1 MIYVPNQKGSPT
13 LANFRSSVKYVIS
26 NYIKEKNKDVDEK
39 NKIAYALVNIV
50 GIPSAKTMDDLLKN
64 VDKINKLTLRFYP
77 LNGDLD
83 FSEVFGVITRDMR
96 EEVGSK
102 NGEIVFKS
110 PKSINGVKTVIEKA
124 AGTIDPILQVTTKG
138 KSKAT
143 LKDYELSEKYEL
155 EFNDNS
161 DLEDES
167 SQIINKMS
175 TIDTLNFSNDS
186 HQEIYE
192 RNKVK
197 IIPFV
202 KKYRV
207 MNIKNFEKVMS
218 NAEKLTEKSNSNK
231 VFLQSLK
238 ILKPNKSNFLHKL
251 IFGIIEVTVAFIMAK
266 RTDTIGL
273 TENVLQVVI
282 TVMLAFLAVVF
293 TGYAFFQ
300 ALINDKLLV
309 SMIATGDNKNNK
321 LSEANIYF
329 AEVMIFQIGCMLLDL
344 LVIVFMIVLP
354 EDWTLLS
361 NNMLNEAFA
370 TIGISFLLYCNV
382 ESIWEMKSFI
392 FNVFQLFNLHAYSRI
407 AKIQENQ
414 SDKEEN

>member
-1 MIYVPNQKGSPT
+1 
-13 LANFRSSVKYVIS
+13 
-26 NYIKEKNKDVDEK
+26 
-39 NKIAYALVNIV
+39 
-50 GIPSAKTMDDLLKN
+50 
-64 VDKINKLTLRFYP
+64 
-77 LNGDLD
+77 
-83 FSEVFGVITRDMR
+83 
-96 EEVGSK
+96 
-102 NGEIVFKS
+102 
-110 PKSINGVKTVIEKA
+110 
-124 AGTIDPILQVTTKG
+124 
-138 KSKAT
+138 
-143 LKDYELSEKYEL
+143 
-155 EFNDNS
+155 
-161 DLEDES
+161 
-167 SQIINKMS
+167 
-175 TIDTLNFSNDS
+175 
-186 HQEIYE
+186 
-192 RNKVK
+192 
-197 IIPFV
+197 
-202 KKYRV
+202 

-251 IFGIIEVTVAFIMAK
+251 IFVIIEVTVAFIMAK

-361 NNMLNEAFA
+361 NNMLNEALA
-370 TIGISFLLYCNV
+370 AIGISLLLYCNV

>member
-1 MIYVPNQKGSPT
+1 
-13 LANFRSSVKYVIS
+13 
-26 NYIKEKNKDVDEK
+26 
-39 NKIAYALVNIV
+39 
-50 GIPSAKTMDDLLKN
+50 
-64 VDKINKLTLRFYP
+64 
-77 LNGDLD
+77 
-83 FSEVFGVITRDMR
+83 
-96 EEVGSK
+96 
-102 NGEIVFKS
+102 
-110 PKSINGVKTVIEKA
+110 
-124 AGTIDPILQVTTKG
+124 
-138 KSKAT
+138 
-143 LKDYELSEKYEL
+143 
-155 EFNDNS
+155 
-161 DLEDES
+161 
-167 SQIINKMS
+167 
-175 TIDTLNFSNDS
+175 
-186 HQEIYE
+186 
-192 RNKVK
+192 
-197 IIPFV
+197 
-202 KKYRV
+202 

-251 IFGIIEVTVAFIMAK
+251 IFGIIEITVAFIMAK

-273 TENVLQVVI
+273 SENVLQVVI

-309 SMIATGDNKNNK
+309 SMIVAGDDKNNK
-321 LSEANIYF
+321 LSEANNYF

>member
-1 MIYVPNQKGSPT
+1 M
-13 LANFRSSVKYVIS
+13 
-26 NYIKEKNKDVDEK
+26 
-39 NKIAYALVNIV
+39 
-50 GIPSAKTMDDLLKN
+50 
-64 VDKINKLTLRFYP
+64 
-77 LNGDLD
+77 
-83 FSEVFGVITRDMR
+83 
-96 EEVGSK
+96 
-102 NGEIVFKS
+102 
-110 PKSINGVKTVIEKA
+110 
-124 AGTIDPILQVTTKG
+124 
-138 KSKAT
+138 
-143 LKDYELSEKYEL
+143 
-155 EFNDNS
+155 
-161 DLEDES
+161 
-167 SQIINKMS
+167 
-175 TIDTLNFSNDS
+175 
-186 HQEIYE
+186 
-192 RNKVK
+192 
-197 IIPFV
+197 
-202 KKYRV
+202 
-207 MNIKNFEKVMS
+207 
-218 NAEKLTEKSNSNK
+218 
-231 VFLQSLK
+231 
-238 ILKPNKSNFLHKL
+238 
-251 IFGIIEVTVAFIMAK
+251 AFIMAK

>member
-1 MIYVPNQKGSPT
+1 
-13 LANFRSSVKYVIS
+13 
-26 NYIKEKNKDVDEK
+26 
-39 NKIAYALVNIV
+39 
-50 GIPSAKTMDDLLKN
+50 
-64 VDKINKLTLRFYP
+64 
-77 LNGDLD
+77 
-83 FSEVFGVITRDMR
+83 
-96 EEVGSK
+96 
-102 NGEIVFKS
+102 
-110 PKSINGVKTVIEKA
+110 
-124 AGTIDPILQVTTKG
+124 
-138 KSKAT
+138 
-143 LKDYELSEKYEL
+143 
-155 EFNDNS
+155 
-161 DLEDES
+161 
-167 SQIINKMS
+167 
-175 TIDTLNFSNDS
+175 
-186 HQEIYE
+186 
-192 RNKVK
+192 
-197 IIPFV
+197 
-202 KKYRV
+202 

-361 NNMLNEAFA
+361 YNMLNEAFA

>member
-1 MIYVPNQKGSPT
+1 
-13 LANFRSSVKYVIS
+13 
-26 NYIKEKNKDVDEK
+26 
-39 NKIAYALVNIV
+39 
-50 GIPSAKTMDDLLKN
+50 
-64 VDKINKLTLRFYP
+64 
-77 LNGDLD
+77 
-83 FSEVFGVITRDMR
+83 
-96 EEVGSK
+96 
-102 NGEIVFKS
+102 
-110 PKSINGVKTVIEKA
+110 
-124 AGTIDPILQVTTKG
+124 
-138 KSKAT
+138 
-143 LKDYELSEKYEL
+143 
-155 EFNDNS
+155 
-161 DLEDES
+161 
-167 SQIINKMS
+167 
-175 TIDTLNFSNDS
+175 
-186 HQEIYE
+186 
-192 RNKVK
+192 
-197 IIPFV
+197 
-202 KKYRV
+202 
-207 MNIKNFEKVMS
+207 MNIKNFEKVIS

-238 ILKPNKSNFLHKL
+238 ILKPDKSNFLHKL

>member
-1 MIYVPNQKGSPT
+1 
-13 LANFRSSVKYVIS
+13 
-26 NYIKEKNKDVDEK
+26 
-39 NKIAYALVNIV
+39 
-50 GIPSAKTMDDLLKN
+50 
-64 VDKINKLTLRFYP
+64 
-77 LNGDLD
+77 
-83 FSEVFGVITRDMR
+83 
-96 EEVGSK
+96 
-102 NGEIVFKS
+102 
-110 PKSINGVKTVIEKA
+110 
-124 AGTIDPILQVTTKG
+124 
-138 KSKAT
+138 
-143 LKDYELSEKYEL
+143 
-155 EFNDNS
+155 
-161 DLEDES
+161 
-167 SQIINKMS
+167 
-175 TIDTLNFSNDS
+175 
-186 HQEIYE
+186 
-192 RNKVK
+192 
-197 IIPFV
+197 
-202 KKYRV
+202 
-207 MNIKNFEKVMS
+207 MNIKNFKKVMS

-238 ILKPNKSNFLHKL
+238 LLKTNKNNFLHKL

-354 EDWTLLS
+354 EGWTLLS
-361 NNMLNEAFA
+361 NNMLNEALA

-392 FNVFQLFNLHAYSRI
+392 FNVFQLFNLHA
-407 AKIQENQ
+407 
-414 SDKEEN
+414 

>member
-1 MIYVPNQKGSPT
+1 
-13 LANFRSSVKYVIS
+13 
-26 NYIKEKNKDVDEK
+26 
-39 NKIAYALVNIV
+39 
-50 GIPSAKTMDDLLKN
+50 
-64 VDKINKLTLRFYP
+64 
-77 LNGDLD
+77 
-83 FSEVFGVITRDMR
+83 
-96 EEVGSK
+96 
-102 NGEIVFKS
+102 
-110 PKSINGVKTVIEKA
+110 
-124 AGTIDPILQVTTKG
+124 
-138 KSKAT
+138 
-143 LKDYELSEKYEL
+143 
-155 EFNDNS
+155 
-161 DLEDES
+161 
-167 SQIINKMS
+167 
-175 TIDTLNFSNDS
+175 
-186 HQEIYE
+186 
-192 RNKVK
+192 
-197 IIPFV
+197 
-202 KKYRV
+202 

-238 ILKPNKSNFLHKL
+238 ILKPNKSNFLLKL

>member
-1 MIYVPNQKGSPT
+1 
-13 LANFRSSVKYVIS
+13 
-26 NYIKEKNKDVDEK
+26 
-39 NKIAYALVNIV
+39 
-50 GIPSAKTMDDLLKN
+50 
-64 VDKINKLTLRFYP
+64 
-77 LNGDLD
+77 
-83 FSEVFGVITRDMR
+83 
-96 EEVGSK
+96 
-102 NGEIVFKS
+102 
-110 PKSINGVKTVIEKA
+110 
-124 AGTIDPILQVTTKG
+124 
-138 KSKAT
+138 
-143 LKDYELSEKYEL
+143 
-155 EFNDNS
+155 
-161 DLEDES
+161 
-167 SQIINKMS
+167 
-175 TIDTLNFSNDS
+175 
-186 HQEIYE
+186 
-192 RNKVK
+192 
-197 IIPFV
+197 
-202 KKYRV
+202 

-309 SMIATGDNKNNK
+309 SMIAIGDNKNNK

>member
-1 MIYVPNQKGSPT
+1 
-13 LANFRSSVKYVIS
+13 
-26 NYIKEKNKDVDEK
+26 
-39 NKIAYALVNIV
+39 
-50 GIPSAKTMDDLLKN
+50 
-64 VDKINKLTLRFYP
+64 
-77 LNGDLD
+77 
-83 FSEVFGVITRDMR
+83 
-96 EEVGSK
+96 
-102 NGEIVFKS
+102 
-110 PKSINGVKTVIEKA
+110 
-124 AGTIDPILQVTTKG
+124 
-138 KSKAT
+138 
-143 LKDYELSEKYEL
+143 
-155 EFNDNS
+155 
-161 DLEDES
+161 
-167 SQIINKMS
+167 
-175 TIDTLNFSNDS
+175 
-186 HQEIYE
+186 
-192 RNKVK
+192 
-197 IIPFV
+197 
-202 KKYRV
+202 

-361 NNMLNEAFA
+361 NNMLNEALA
-370 TIGISFLLYCNV
+370 AIGISLLLYCNI

-414 SDKEEN
+414 SDKEED

>member
-1 MIYVPNQKGSPT
+1 
-13 LANFRSSVKYVIS
+13 
-26 NYIKEKNKDVDEK
+26 
-39 NKIAYALVNIV
+39 
-50 GIPSAKTMDDLLKN
+50 
-64 VDKINKLTLRFYP
+64 
-77 LNGDLD
+77 
-83 FSEVFGVITRDMR
+83 
-96 EEVGSK
+96 
-102 NGEIVFKS
+102 
-110 PKSINGVKTVIEKA
+110 
-124 AGTIDPILQVTTKG
+124 
-138 KSKAT
+138 
-143 LKDYELSEKYEL
+143 
-155 EFNDNS
+155 
-161 DLEDES
+161 
-167 SQIINKMS
+167 
-175 TIDTLNFSNDS
+175 
-186 HQEIYE
+186 
-192 RNKVK
+192 
-197 IIPFV
+197 
-202 KKYRV
+202 

-354 EDWTLLS
+354 EDWTLLF

>member
-1 MIYVPNQKGSPT
+1 
-13 LANFRSSVKYVIS
+13 
-26 NYIKEKNKDVDEK
+26 
-39 NKIAYALVNIV
+39 
-50 GIPSAKTMDDLLKN
+50 
-64 VDKINKLTLRFYP
+64 
-77 LNGDLD
+77 
-83 FSEVFGVITRDMR
+83 
-96 EEVGSK
+96 
-102 NGEIVFKS
+102 
-110 PKSINGVKTVIEKA
+110 
-124 AGTIDPILQVTTKG
+124 
-138 KSKAT
+138 
-143 LKDYELSEKYEL
+143 
-155 EFNDNS
+155 
-161 DLEDES
+161 
-167 SQIINKMS
+167 
-175 TIDTLNFSNDS
+175 
-186 HQEIYE
+186 
-192 RNKVK
+192 
-197 IIPFV
+197 
-202 KKYRV
+202 

-251 IFGIIEVTVAFIMAK
+251 IFGITVAFIMAK

>member
-1 MIYVPNQKGSPT
+1 
-13 LANFRSSVKYVIS
+13 
-26 NYIKEKNKDVDEK
+26 
-39 NKIAYALVNIV
+39 
-50 GIPSAKTMDDLLKN
+50 
-64 VDKINKLTLRFYP
+64 
-77 LNGDLD
+77 
-83 FSEVFGVITRDMR
+83 
-96 EEVGSK
+96 
-102 NGEIVFKS
+102 
-110 PKSINGVKTVIEKA
+110 
-124 AGTIDPILQVTTKG
+124 
-138 KSKAT
+138 
-143 LKDYELSEKYEL
+143 
-155 EFNDNS
+155 
-161 DLEDES
+161 
-167 SQIINKMS
+167 
-175 TIDTLNFSNDS
+175 
-186 HQEIYE
+186 
-192 RNKVK
+192 
-197 IIPFV
+197 
-202 KKYRV
+202 
-207 MNIKNFEKVMS
+207 MNIKNFEKVIS

-414 SDKEEN
+414 SDKEENW

>member
-1 MIYVPNQKGSPT
+1 
-13 LANFRSSVKYVIS
+13 
-26 NYIKEKNKDVDEK
+26 
-39 NKIAYALVNIV
+39 
-50 GIPSAKTMDDLLKN
+50 
-64 VDKINKLTLRFYP
+64 
-77 LNGDLD
+77 
-83 FSEVFGVITRDMR
+83 
-96 EEVGSK
+96 
-102 NGEIVFKS
+102 
-110 PKSINGVKTVIEKA
+110 
-124 AGTIDPILQVTTKG
+124 
-138 KSKAT
+138 
-143 LKDYELSEKYEL
+143 
-155 EFNDNS
+155 
-161 DLEDES
+161 
-167 SQIINKMS
+167 
-175 TIDTLNFSNDS
+175 
-186 HQEIYE
+186 
-192 RNKVK
+192 
-197 IIPFV
+197 
-202 KKYRV
+202 

-344 LVIVFMIVLP
+344 LVIMFMIVLP

>member
-1 MIYVPNQKGSPT
+1 
-13 LANFRSSVKYVIS
+13 
-26 NYIKEKNKDVDEK
+26 
-39 NKIAYALVNIV
+39 
-50 GIPSAKTMDDLLKN
+50 
-64 VDKINKLTLRFYP
+64 
-77 LNGDLD
+77 
-83 FSEVFGVITRDMR
+83 
-96 EEVGSK
+96 
-102 NGEIVFKS
+102 
-110 PKSINGVKTVIEKA
+110 
-124 AGTIDPILQVTTKG
+124 
-138 KSKAT
+138 
-143 LKDYELSEKYEL
+143 
-155 EFNDNS
+155 
-161 DLEDES
+161 
-167 SQIINKMS
+167 
-175 TIDTLNFSNDS
+175 
-186 HQEIYE
+186 
-192 RNKVK
+192 
-197 IIPFV
+197 
-202 KKYRV
+202 
-207 MNIKNFEKVMS
+207 MNIKNFEKLMS
-218 NAEKLTEKSNSNK
+218 NAVKLTEKSNSNK

-238 ILKPNKSNFLHKL
+238 ILKPDKSNFLHKL

-361 NNMLNEAFA
+361 NNMLNEALA
-370 TIGISFLLYCNV
+370 AIGISLLLYCNV

-414 SDKEEN
+414 SDKEED

>member
-1 MIYVPNQKGSPT
+1 
-13 LANFRSSVKYVIS
+13 
-26 NYIKEKNKDVDEK
+26 
-39 NKIAYALVNIV
+39 
-50 GIPSAKTMDDLLKN
+50 
-64 VDKINKLTLRFYP
+64 
-77 LNGDLD
+77 
-83 FSEVFGVITRDMR
+83 
-96 EEVGSK
+96 
-102 NGEIVFKS
+102 
-110 PKSINGVKTVIEKA
+110 
-124 AGTIDPILQVTTKG
+124 
-138 KSKAT
+138 
-143 LKDYELSEKYEL
+143 
-155 EFNDNS
+155 
-161 DLEDES
+161 
-167 SQIINKMS
+167 
-175 TIDTLNFSNDS
+175 
-186 HQEIYE
+186 
-192 RNKVK
+192 
-197 IIPFV
+197 
-202 KKYRV
+202 

-361 NNMLNEAFA
+361 NNRLNEAFA

>member
-1 MIYVPNQKGSPT
+1 
-13 LANFRSSVKYVIS
+13 
-26 NYIKEKNKDVDEK
+26 
-39 NKIAYALVNIV
+39 
-50 GIPSAKTMDDLLKN
+50 
-64 VDKINKLTLRFYP
+64 
-77 LNGDLD
+77 
-83 FSEVFGVITRDMR
+83 
-96 EEVGSK
+96 
-102 NGEIVFKS
+102 
-110 PKSINGVKTVIEKA
+110 
-124 AGTIDPILQVTTKG
+124 
-138 KSKAT
+138 
-143 LKDYELSEKYEL
+143 
-155 EFNDNS
+155 
-161 DLEDES
+161 
-167 SQIINKMS
+167 
-175 TIDTLNFSNDS
+175 
-186 HQEIYE
+186 
-192 RNKVK
+192 
-197 IIPFV
+197 
-202 KKYRV
+202 

-251 IFGIIEVTVAFIMAK
+251 IFGIIEVAVALIMAK

-300 ALINDKLLV
+300 ALINDKLLI

-361 NNMLNEAFA
+361 NNTLNEALA

-392 FNVFQLFNLHAYSRI
+392 YNVFQLFNLHAYSRI

>member
-1 MIYVPNQKGSPT
+1 
-13 LANFRSSVKYVIS
+13 
-26 NYIKEKNKDVDEK
+26 
-39 NKIAYALVNIV
+39 
-50 GIPSAKTMDDLLKN
+50 
-64 VDKINKLTLRFYP
+64 
-77 LNGDLD
+77 
-83 FSEVFGVITRDMR
+83 
-96 EEVGSK
+96 
-102 NGEIVFKS
+102 
-110 PKSINGVKTVIEKA
+110 
-124 AGTIDPILQVTTKG
+124 
-138 KSKAT
+138 
-143 LKDYELSEKYEL
+143 
-155 EFNDNS
+155 
-161 DLEDES
+161 
-167 SQIINKMS
+167 
-175 TIDTLNFSNDS
+175 
-186 HQEIYE
+186 
-192 RNKVK
+192 
-197 IIPFV
+197 
-202 KKYRV
+202 

-238 ILKPNKSNFLHKL
+238 ILKPKKSNFLHKL

>member
-1 MIYVPNQKGSPT
+1 
-13 LANFRSSVKYVIS
+13 
-26 NYIKEKNKDVDEK
+26 
-39 NKIAYALVNIV
+39 
-50 GIPSAKTMDDLLKN
+50 
-64 VDKINKLTLRFYP
+64 
-77 LNGDLD
+77 
-83 FSEVFGVITRDMR
+83 
-96 EEVGSK
+96 
-102 NGEIVFKS
+102 
-110 PKSINGVKTVIEKA
+110 
-124 AGTIDPILQVTTKG
+124 
-138 KSKAT
+138 
-143 LKDYELSEKYEL
+143 
-155 EFNDNS
+155 
-161 DLEDES
+161 
-167 SQIINKMS
+167 
-175 TIDTLNFSNDS
+175 
-186 HQEIYE
+186 
-192 RNKVK
+192 
-197 IIPFV
+197 
-202 KKYRV
+202 
-207 MNIKNFEKVMS
+207 MNIKNFEKEMR

-251 IFGIIEVTVAFIMAK
+251 IFGIIEVAVALIMAK

-300 ALINDKLLV
+300 ALINDKLLI

>member
-1 MIYVPNQKGSPT
+1 
-13 LANFRSSVKYVIS
+13 
-26 NYIKEKNKDVDEK
+26 
-39 NKIAYALVNIV
+39 
-50 GIPSAKTMDDLLKN
+50 
-64 VDKINKLTLRFYP
+64 
-77 LNGDLD
+77 
-83 FSEVFGVITRDMR
+83 
-96 EEVGSK
+96 
-102 NGEIVFKS
+102 
-110 PKSINGVKTVIEKA
+110 
-124 AGTIDPILQVTTKG
+124 
-138 KSKAT
+138 
-143 LKDYELSEKYEL
+143 
-155 EFNDNS
+155 
-161 DLEDES
+161 
-167 SQIINKMS
+167 
-175 TIDTLNFSNDS
+175 
-186 HQEIYE
+186 
-192 RNKVK
+192 
-197 IIPFV
+197 
-202 KKYRV
+202 
-207 MNIKNFEKVMS
+207 MNIKNFEKVIS

-354 EDWTLLS
+354 ENWTLLS
-361 NNMLNEAFA
+361 NNMLNEALA
-370 TIGISFLLYCNV
+370 TIGISLLLYCNV

>member
-1 MIYVPNQKGSPT
+1 
-13 LANFRSSVKYVIS
+13 
-26 NYIKEKNKDVDEK
+26 
-39 NKIAYALVNIV
+39 
-50 GIPSAKTMDDLLKN
+50 
-64 VDKINKLTLRFYP
+64 
-77 LNGDLD
+77 
-83 FSEVFGVITRDMR
+83 
-96 EEVGSK
+96 
-102 NGEIVFKS
+102 
-110 PKSINGVKTVIEKA
+110 
-124 AGTIDPILQVTTKG
+124 
-138 KSKAT
+138 
-143 LKDYELSEKYEL
+143 
-155 EFNDNS
+155 
-161 DLEDES
+161 
-167 SQIINKMS
+167 
-175 TIDTLNFSNDS
+175 
-186 HQEIYE
+186 
-192 RNKVK
+192 
-197 IIPFV
+197 
-202 KKYRV
+202 

-370 TIGISFLLYCNV
+370 TIGISFFLYCNV

>member
-1 MIYVPNQKGSPT
+1 
-13 LANFRSSVKYVIS
+13 
-26 NYIKEKNKDVDEK
+26 
-39 NKIAYALVNIV
+39 
-50 GIPSAKTMDDLLKN
+50 
-64 VDKINKLTLRFYP
+64 
-77 LNGDLD
+77 
-83 FSEVFGVITRDMR
+83 
-96 EEVGSK
+96 
-102 NGEIVFKS
+102 
-110 PKSINGVKTVIEKA
+110 
-124 AGTIDPILQVTTKG
+124 
-138 KSKAT
+138 
-143 LKDYELSEKYEL
+143 
-155 EFNDNS
+155 
-161 DLEDES
+161 
-167 SQIINKMS
+167 
-175 TIDTLNFSNDS
+175 
-186 HQEIYE
+186 
-192 RNKVK
+192 
-197 IIPFV
+197 
-202 KKYRV
+202 

-361 NNMLNEAFA
+361 NNMLNEALA
-370 TIGISFLLYCNV
+370 AIGISLLLYCNV

>member
-1 MIYVPNQKGSPT
+1 
-13 LANFRSSVKYVIS
+13 
-26 NYIKEKNKDVDEK
+26 
-39 NKIAYALVNIV
+39 
-50 GIPSAKTMDDLLKN
+50 
-64 VDKINKLTLRFYP
+64 
-77 LNGDLD
+77 
-83 FSEVFGVITRDMR
+83 
-96 EEVGSK
+96 
-102 NGEIVFKS
+102 
-110 PKSINGVKTVIEKA
+110 
-124 AGTIDPILQVTTKG
+124 
-138 KSKAT
+138 
-143 LKDYELSEKYEL
+143 
-155 EFNDNS
+155 
-161 DLEDES
+161 
-167 SQIINKMS
+167 
-175 TIDTLNFSNDS
+175 
-186 HQEIYE
+186 
-192 RNKVK
+192 
-197 IIPFV
+197 
-202 KKYRV
+202 
-207 MNIKNFEKVMS
+207 MNIKNFEKLMS
-218 NAEKLTEKSNSNK
+218 NAVKLTEKSNSNK

-238 ILKPNKSNFLHKL
+238 ILKPDKSNFLHKL
-251 IFGIIEVTVAFIMAK
+251 IFGIIEVILAIIMVK
-266 RTDTIGL
+266 RVDTISL
-273 TENVLQVVI
+273 TEDVLQVVI

-309 SMIATGDNKNNK
+309 SMIVAGDDKNNK
-321 LSEANIYF
+321 LSEANNYF

>member
-1 MIYVPNQKGSPT
+1 
-13 LANFRSSVKYVIS
+13 
-26 NYIKEKNKDVDEK
+26 
-39 NKIAYALVNIV
+39 
-50 GIPSAKTMDDLLKN
+50 
-64 VDKINKLTLRFYP
+64 
-77 LNGDLD
+77 
-83 FSEVFGVITRDMR
+83 
-96 EEVGSK
+96 
-102 NGEIVFKS
+102 
-110 PKSINGVKTVIEKA
+110 
-124 AGTIDPILQVTTKG
+124 
-138 KSKAT
+138 
-143 LKDYELSEKYEL
+143 
-155 EFNDNS
+155 
-161 DLEDES
+161 
-167 SQIINKMS
+167 
-175 TIDTLNFSNDS
+175 
-186 HQEIYE
+186 
-192 RNKVK
+192 
-197 IIPFV
+197 
-202 KKYRV
+202 
-207 MNIKNFEKVMS
+207 MNIKNFEKVIS

>member
-1 MIYVPNQKGSPT
+1 
-13 LANFRSSVKYVIS
+13 
-26 NYIKEKNKDVDEK
+26 
-39 NKIAYALVNIV
+39 
-50 GIPSAKTMDDLLKN
+50 
-64 VDKINKLTLRFYP
+64 
-77 LNGDLD
+77 
-83 FSEVFGVITRDMR
+83 
-96 EEVGSK
+96 
-102 NGEIVFKS
+102 
-110 PKSINGVKTVIEKA
+110 
-124 AGTIDPILQVTTKG
+124 
-138 KSKAT
+138 
-143 LKDYELSEKYEL
+143 
-155 EFNDNS
+155 
-161 DLEDES
+161 
-167 SQIINKMS
+167 
-175 TIDTLNFSNDS
+175 
-186 HQEIYE
+186 
-192 RNKVK
+192 
-197 IIPFV
+197 
-202 KKYRV
+202 
-207 MNIKNFEKVMS
+207 MS

>member
-1 MIYVPNQKGSPT
+1 
-13 LANFRSSVKYVIS
+13 
-26 NYIKEKNKDVDEK
+26 
-39 NKIAYALVNIV
+39 
-50 GIPSAKTMDDLLKN
+50 
-64 VDKINKLTLRFYP
+64 
-77 LNGDLD
+77 
-83 FSEVFGVITRDMR
+83 
-96 EEVGSK
+96 
-102 NGEIVFKS
+102 
-110 PKSINGVKTVIEKA
+110 
-124 AGTIDPILQVTTKG
+124 
-138 KSKAT
+138 
-143 LKDYELSEKYEL
+143 
-155 EFNDNS
+155 
-161 DLEDES
+161 
-167 SQIINKMS
+167 
-175 TIDTLNFSNDS
+175 
-186 HQEIYE
+186 
-192 RNKVK
+192 
-197 IIPFV
+197 
-202 KKYRV
+202 

-218 NAEKLTEKSNSNK
+218 NTEKLTEKSNSNK

-293 TGYAFFQ
+293 AGYAFFQ

-309 SMIATGDNKNNK
+309 SMIATGDKKNNK

-329 AEVMIFQIGCMLLDL
+329 AEVMIFQIVCMLLDL

-382 ESIWEMKSFI
+382 EIIWEMKSFI

>member
-1 MIYVPNQKGSPT
+1 
-13 LANFRSSVKYVIS
+13 
-26 NYIKEKNKDVDEK
+26 
-39 NKIAYALVNIV
+39 
-50 GIPSAKTMDDLLKN
+50 
-64 VDKINKLTLRFYP
+64 
-77 LNGDLD
+77 
-83 FSEVFGVITRDMR
+83 
-96 EEVGSK
+96 
-102 NGEIVFKS
+102 
-110 PKSINGVKTVIEKA
+110 
-124 AGTIDPILQVTTKG
+124 
-138 KSKAT
+138 
-143 LKDYELSEKYEL
+143 
-155 EFNDNS
+155 
-161 DLEDES
+161 
-167 SQIINKMS
+167 
-175 TIDTLNFSNDS
+175 
-186 HQEIYE
+186 
-192 RNKVK
+192 
-197 IIPFV
+197 
-202 KKYRV
+202 
-207 MNIKNFEKVMS
+207 MNIKKFEKVMS
-218 NAEKLTEKSNSNK
+218 NAEKLTEKSNSNI

-282 TVMLAFLAVVF
+282 TVMLAFFAVIF

-321 LSEANIYF
+321 LSETNIYF

-354 EDWTLLS
+354 ENWMLLS
-361 NNMLNEAFA
+361 NNVLNEALA
-370 TIGISFLLYCNV
+370 TIGISLLLYCNV

>member
-1 MIYVPNQKGSPT
+1 
-13 LANFRSSVKYVIS
+13 
-26 NYIKEKNKDVDEK
+26 
-39 NKIAYALVNIV
+39 
-50 GIPSAKTMDDLLKN
+50 
-64 VDKINKLTLRFYP
+64 
-77 LNGDLD
+77 
-83 FSEVFGVITRDMR
+83 
-96 EEVGSK
+96 
-102 NGEIVFKS
+102 
-110 PKSINGVKTVIEKA
+110 
-124 AGTIDPILQVTTKG
+124 
-138 KSKAT
+138 
-143 LKDYELSEKYEL
+143 
-155 EFNDNS
+155 
-161 DLEDES
+161 
-167 SQIINKMS
+167 
-175 TIDTLNFSNDS
+175 
-186 HQEIYE
+186 
-192 RNKVK
+192 
-197 IIPFV
+197 
-202 KKYRV
+202 

-407 AKIQENQ
+407 AKIQENK
-414 SDKEEN
+414 SYKEEN

>member
-1 MIYVPNQKGSPT
+1 
-13 LANFRSSVKYVIS
+13 
-26 NYIKEKNKDVDEK
+26 
-39 NKIAYALVNIV
+39 
-50 GIPSAKTMDDLLKN
+50 
-64 VDKINKLTLRFYP
+64 
-77 LNGDLD
+77 
-83 FSEVFGVITRDMR
+83 
-96 EEVGSK
+96 
-102 NGEIVFKS
+102 
-110 PKSINGVKTVIEKA
+110 
-124 AGTIDPILQVTTKG
+124 
-138 KSKAT
+138 
-143 LKDYELSEKYEL
+143 
-155 EFNDNS
+155 
-161 DLEDES
+161 
-167 SQIINKMS
+167 
-175 TIDTLNFSNDS
+175 
-186 HQEIYE
+186 
-192 RNKVK
+192 
-197 IIPFV
+197 
-202 KKYRV
+202 

-251 IFGIIEVTVAFIMAK
+251 IFGIIEITVAFIMAK

-414 SDKEEN
+414 SDKEGN

>member
-1 MIYVPNQKGSPT
+1 
-13 LANFRSSVKYVIS
+13 
-26 NYIKEKNKDVDEK
+26 
-39 NKIAYALVNIV
+39 
-50 GIPSAKTMDDLLKN
+50 
-64 VDKINKLTLRFYP
+64 
-77 LNGDLD
+77 
-83 FSEVFGVITRDMR
+83 
-96 EEVGSK
+96 
-102 NGEIVFKS
+102 
-110 PKSINGVKTVIEKA
+110 
-124 AGTIDPILQVTTKG
+124 
-138 KSKAT
+138 
-143 LKDYELSEKYEL
+143 
-155 EFNDNS
+155 
-161 DLEDES
+161 
-167 SQIINKMS
+167 
-175 TIDTLNFSNDS
+175 
-186 HQEIYE
+186 
-192 RNKVK
+192 
-197 IIPFV
+197 
-202 KKYRV
+202 

-251 IFGIIEVTVAFIMAK
+251 IFGIIEITVAFIMAK

-282 TVMLAFLAVVF
+282 TGMLAFLAVVF

>member
-1 MIYVPNQKGSPT
+1 
-13 LANFRSSVKYVIS
+13 
-26 NYIKEKNKDVDEK
+26 
-39 NKIAYALVNIV
+39 
-50 GIPSAKTMDDLLKN
+50 
-64 VDKINKLTLRFYP
+64 
-77 LNGDLD
+77 
-83 FSEVFGVITRDMR
+83 
-96 EEVGSK
+96 
-102 NGEIVFKS
+102 
-110 PKSINGVKTVIEKA
+110 
-124 AGTIDPILQVTTKG
+124 
-138 KSKAT
+138 
-143 LKDYELSEKYEL
+143 
-155 EFNDNS
+155 
-161 DLEDES
+161 
-167 SQIINKMS
+167 
-175 TIDTLNFSNDS
+175 
-186 HQEIYE
+186 
-192 RNKVK
+192 
-197 IIPFV
+197 
-202 KKYRV
+202 

-344 LVIVFMIVLP
+344 LVIVFMIVLS